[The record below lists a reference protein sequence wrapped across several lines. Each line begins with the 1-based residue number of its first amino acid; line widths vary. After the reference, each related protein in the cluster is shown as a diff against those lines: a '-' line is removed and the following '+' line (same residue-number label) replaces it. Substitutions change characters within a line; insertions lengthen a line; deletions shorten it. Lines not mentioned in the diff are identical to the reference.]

1 MGEVIGGTEGRCR
14 GDPSDPE
21 ASAASVRCVTE
32 STVSSLVHL
41 PMTRRAVLL
50 GGASALALAACSSKS
65 STGTASGTTSKPTGS
80 LLAFFPLNGYITA
93 QVPQRVAFGVANAGG
108 GLAKTGP
115 NPLAFSI
122 TGPGGSRAVQK
133 VAMHGHDLP
142 NAYYPIYFTPEKA
155 GNYTVSTVFDGSK
168 ISASFAVGAK
178 GSSDVPG
185 PTDKMPAM
193 VTPTVDDH
201 LGVNPI
207 CTQDPACPLHT
218 ITLKDALATAKPVA
232 FLVGTPKFCQTG
244 ICGPVLQVLETTA
257 PDYAGKVTF
266 IHQEVYQSATQ
277 AAEDGPSATLTK
289 AVQELNMQSEPVL
302 WIIGGN
308 GIIRYRLDA
317 AYDEKELRAALDDV
331 LA

>member
-1 MGEVIGGTEGRCR
+1 MSAVGRVGGPGSL
-14 GDPSDPE
+14 G
-21 ASAASVRCVTE
+21 CVTNQPGIP
-32 STVSSLVHL
+32 VVHRPL
-41 PMTRRAVLL
+41 TRRAVLV
-50 GGASALALAACSSKS
+50 GGVSAVALAACSSKS
-65 STGTASGTTSKPTGS
+65 STGSASGTTSKPTGS

-93 QVPQRVAFGVANAGG
+93 QVPQRVAFGVANPGG

-115 NPLAFSI
+115 DPLAFTI
-122 TGPGGSRAVQK
+122 TGPGGSRSVQK
-133 VAMHGHDLP
+133 VALHGHDLP
-142 NAYYPIYFTPEKA
+142 NAYYPIYFTPPKA
-155 GNYTVSTVFDGSK
+155 GNYTVSTIFDGSK
-168 ISASFAVGAK
+168 ISATFSVGAK

-201 LGVNPI
+201 LGVDPI

-218 ITLKDALATAKPVA
+218 VTLKDALATAKPVA

-257 PDYAGKVTF
+257 PDYADRVTF
-266 IHQEVYQSATQ
+266 IHQEVYQSAKQ

-302 WIIGGN
+302 WIIGGD

-317 AYDEKELRAALDDV
+317 AYDEKELRSALDDV